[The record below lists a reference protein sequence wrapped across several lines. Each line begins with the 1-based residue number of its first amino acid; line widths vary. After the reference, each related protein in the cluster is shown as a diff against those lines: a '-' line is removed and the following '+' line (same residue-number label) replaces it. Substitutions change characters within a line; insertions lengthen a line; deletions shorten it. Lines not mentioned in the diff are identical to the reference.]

1 MLKYGLLFILITLTG
16 SLQAQDNLNL
26 QLYNNWNYGQL
37 YTSAEAHTALKPILY
52 EDTAV
57 TRGNGSLL
65 HRKIFQE
72 HLLFVE
78 KGDFHVYADFYPD
91 FLIGSSSR
99 GPTNTPWMN
108 TRGGR
113 ITGSVGSK
121 VYFEAEDF
129 ENQGRFAGYIDSFI
143 QRYGVVPHSQTYRR
157 NSVGSPYDFNNAS
170 ARIIYRP
177 DNMFQFDLGYGRNF
191 IGDGHRSILLSDW
204 SFNYPY
210 LKVTANY
217 RTLQYTVMWSQYVS
231 DIDRSFGNKLGY
243 PRKWGQTF
251 FLDWHFAPNGN
262 IGLFESV
269 IWPDQNIEGRRKD
282 LSWTMASPII
292 FLHGNN
298 TPGGQANT
306 TLTGLNAKYKI
317 LPRTHLYG
325 QLAFSQFLRNSEWTN
340 RFAAQLGLRSADVF
354 GLKGLNING
363 EFNTARPYT
372 YASDTR
378 TTNYAHYNQPLAH
391 PFGAYFT
398 EGLIIASYQ
407 YQRWYVRGQAIIAQ
421 YHTDST
427 TAVNAGH
434 DIFKPLVTGGYN
446 EAATIKT
453 NLLWWDLRLAYIIN
467 PATNLRI
474 EAGFTFRKED
484 AGTTEFNDRVFM
496 IGLRSSFRQLLYDF

>member
-1 MLKYGLLFILITLTG
+1 MLKYVLLSILMMSMGL
-16 SLQAQDNLNL
+16 SQAQDNVNL
-26 QLYNNWNYGQL
+26 QLYNNRNQEQL
-37 YTSAEAHTALKPILY
+37 YTSSKVHTALKPVLY
-52 EDTAV
+52 EDTSA
-57 TRGNGSLL
+57 TRGSGSLL

-72 HLLFVE
+72 HLLFIE
-78 KGDFHVYADFYPD
+78 KKGFHVYADFYPD
-91 FLIGSSSR
+91 FLIGNSSR
-99 GPTNTPWMN
+99 GPAKTPWMN

-113 ITGSVGSK
+113 ITGSIGRK
-121 VYFEAEDF
+121 VYFETEDF

-143 QRYGVVPHSQTYRR
+143 RRYGVVPYSQTYRR
-157 NSVGSPYDFNNAS
+157 NNAGSPYDFNNAS

-177 DNMFQFDLGYGRNF
+177 DSMLQFDLGYGRNF
-191 IGDGHRSILLSDW
+191 IGDGYRSVLLSDW

-210 LKVTANY
+210 LKITANY
-217 RTLQYTVMWSQYVS
+217 RSWQYAVMWSQYVS

-269 IWPDQNIEGRRKD
+269 IWPDQDAAGRRKD
-282 LSWTMASPII
+282 LSWTMASPVI
-292 FLHGNN
+292 FLHGNKS
-298 TPGGQANT
+298 PGGQANT

-317 LPRTHLYG
+317 LPRTYLYG

-354 GLKGLNING
+354 GLKKLNING

-372 YASDTR
+372 YAGDTR
-378 TTNYAHYNQPLAH
+378 TVNYAHYNQPLAH

-407 YQRWYVRGQAIIAQ
+407 YQKWYVRGQVIVAQ
-421 YHTDST
+421 YRTDSSA
-427 TAVNAGH
+427 AVNAGQ
-434 DIFKPLVTGGYN
+434 DIFKSLAATGYDQ
-446 EAATIKT
+446 AATIKT
-453 NLLWWDLRLAYIIN
+453 NLLWWDIRLAYIIN

-484 AGTTEFNDRVFM
+484 AGTMEFNDRVFM